1 MICRELI
8 FRPNDMST
16 LGLSEM
22 KPRVCIYKVK
32 ISSDYKLG
40 TILHAVFF
48 KNCAEA
54 AIV

>member
-1 MICRELI
+1 
-8 FRPNDMST
+8 MST
-16 LGLSEM
+16 LGLSEI
-22 KPRVCIYKVK
+22 KPRVCMYYKVK